1 MKNREWLLVIII
13 LILGQLL
20 LHYWT
25 SSAMSAGEIINYI
38 SFAGTIISIILAVLA
53 IIYAFYQSYSQQET
67 ASSISNEVKKLNEAS
82 NILNKSTREMS
93 EQVSS
98 VVDKLAEIP
107 SVVETY
113 ASKIEIKHDDIISR
127 LSNFKSISKSEHD
140 DDEFGSNRLD
150 YISLMIASLAV
161 ISGDTLLN
169 IYQRTV
175 HEIAPNQREQYT
187 EMMSH
192 ASAILTALS
201 FLGWLNVIN
210 SSDGRLYTINEKI
223 SGYEITVLKT
233 AIHTAF
239 GMWDSDAK
247 NLFKEGEYSIVSCL
261 ENMFNSN
268 AENYH
273 AFM

>member
-1 MKNREWLLVIII
+1 MKSREWFLVIII

-25 SSAMSAGEIINYI
+25 SSAMSAVEVINYI
-38 SFAGTIISIILAVLA
+38 SFAGTIVSIILAVLA

-67 ASSISNEVKKLNEAS
+67 ASSIANEVKKLNEAS
-82 NILNKSTREMS
+82 NILNKSTIEMS

-113 ASKIEIKHDDIISR
+113 ASKIEVKHDDIISR
-127 LSNFKSISKSEHD
+127 LSNFKSISESEH

-150 YISLMIASLAV
+150 YISLMIVSLAV
-161 ISGDTLLN
+161 ISSDTLLN
-169 IYQRTV
+169 IYQKTINEV
-175 HEIAPNQREQYT
+175 VPDQRKQYA

-201 FLGWLNVIN
+201 FLGWFNVVN
-210 SSDGRLYTINEKI
+210 SSEGRLYTINKNI
-223 SGYEITVLKT
+223 GIYEITVIKK
-233 AIHTAF
+233 AFHSAF
-239 GMWDSDAK
+239 GMWNSDAK
-247 NLFKEGEYSIVSCL
+247 GIFKEDEYSIFSCL
-261 ENMFNSN
+261 DNMFNSN
-268 AENYH
+268 EENYR
-273 AFM
+273 AFI